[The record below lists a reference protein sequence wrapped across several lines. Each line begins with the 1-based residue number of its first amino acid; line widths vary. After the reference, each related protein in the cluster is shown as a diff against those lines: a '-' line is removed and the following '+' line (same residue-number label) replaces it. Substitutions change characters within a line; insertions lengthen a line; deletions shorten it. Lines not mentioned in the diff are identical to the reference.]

1 MRCPK
6 KLLFIL
12 MITSI
17 LFSFTSFSIVNA
29 KEGVNE
35 EASSQVGKIGFEQRV
50 IRAHFNFY
58 YQLLAEKYAPK
69 HVKVWNNV
77 MKDRDALIKK
87 FKELKKDGKELDN
100 FYDETWLKEHNEIQ
114 QQFLEAVEKRDDEIL
129 KVIVPQIID
138 HQKQLNS
145 ILKKRLKEI
154 K

>member
-1 MRCPK
+1 MKCRK
-6 KLLFIL
+6 KLLLLL

-17 LFSFTSFSIVNA
+17 LVSFTSLPIVNA
-29 KEGVNE
+29 NEDVNE

-77 MKDRDALIKK
+77 MQDRDALIKK
-87 FKELKKDGKELDN
+87 FKELKKDGIELDN

-114 QQFLEAVEKRDDEIL
+114 HQFLEAVEKRDDEIL

-145 ILKKRLKEI
+145 ILKKRLKEL